1 MSRLIFNNLPD
12 AQDLLALSR
21 PEVAA
26 HVLEHLRAV
35 GGNPLKQQYSH
46 PDNLAISVKEQYPLP
61 FRDKVHK
68 AIFSACEWLRTKG
81 YLIEMNNQGFFEI
94 TEEGN
99 RIDVATNMIGVPVV
113 PIGASKPD
121 APEESIP
128 RLFISHS
135 WEDKPLVRLLE
146 TQLRANRIEVWVDHR
161 GVRAGDNLPEEISN
175 ALQWCTT
182 LLLIW
187 SGASSNSYWVKLEW
201 TNALALRKVI
211 IPCLVDEVPLPP
223 ILSHKAY
230 VKLSNINEGV
240 SELLYS
246 LRRTDGMSEAP
257 TSTQPE
263 TTADPSLAGSASED
277 AQVIKNSSPH
287 SSTQVKILSL
297 LSDGSLTRSEISRGL
312 VSLYGSETRPA
323 VVSQKLE
330 QLIQEELVTER
341 RSGDSESRLEL
352 TPKGHRNLAGC
363 LENELSSGQ

>member
-1 MSRLIFNNLPD
+1 MSRLIFNNLPN

-21 PEVAA
+21 PQLAA
-26 HVLEHLRAV
+26 YVLEHLRAV

-46 PDNLAISVKEQYPLP
+46 PDNLAISVKEKYPLS

-81 YLIEMNNQGFFEI
+81 YLIETNNQGFFEI
-94 TEEGN
+94 TDQGN
-99 RIDVATNMIGVPVV
+99 RIDVAINMIDVRAG
-113 PIGASKPD
+113 PIGTSKPD
-121 APEESIP
+121 ASPESIP

-146 TQLRANRIEVWVDHR
+146 TQLRANRIEIWVDHR

-187 SGASSNSYWVKLEW
+187 SGPSSNSYWVKLEW

-230 VKLSNINEGV
+230 VKLSNIDEGV
-240 SELLYS
+240 RQLLYS
-246 LRRTDGMSEAP
+246 LRRTDEMSEAP

-263 TTADPSLAGSASED
+263 TTADPSSAKEE
-277 AQVIKNSSPH
+277 AKVIKNCSPD

-323 VVSQKLE
+323 VVSQKLQ
-330 QLIQEELVTER
+330 QLIQEDLVTER
-341 RSGDSESRLEL
+341 RRGDSESRLEL
-352 TPKGHRNLAGC
+352 TPKGHQILAGC
-363 LENELSSGQ
+363 LQNEVPSGQ